1 MGYYD
6 NILNLFS
13 LVLVLAI
20 FFIVLF
26 GCQFKKYRKLERFS
40 NKKEFKKE
48 EPIEEEEEDEPSNNE
63 DEKKEETKETKGPK
77 ETKEPKKSKEPNE
90 TFDILEGFEGQ
101 ILEGLTSGT
110 ITSKDMDTFI
120 SAGTFT
126 RENLEN
132 IISYV
137 EKFKNQFS

>member
-20 FFIVLF
+20 FFIILF
-26 GCQFKKYRKLERFS
+26 GCQFKKYRKVERFS
-40 NKKEFKKE
+40 NKKDFKKE
-48 EPIEEEEEDEPSNNE
+48 EPIEEEDEEEIDETKTEKKEKETDESSNKE
-63 DEKKEETKETKGPK
+63 DGKKEETKET
-77 ETKEPKKSKEPNE
+77 
-90 TFDILEGFEGQ
+90 LEGFEGQ
-101 ILEGLTSGT
+101 ILEGLTTGS
-110 ITSKDMDTFI
+110 ITSKDMDKFI
-120 SAGTFT
+120 NAGTFT

>member
-20 FFIVLF
+20 FFIILF
-26 GCQFKKYRKLERFS
+26 GCQFKSYRKIEKFS
-40 NKKEFKKE
+40 TKELQKETQIEVDDDEEKENTEEKKDKPLKANDVKKEKD
-48 EPIEEEEEDEPSNNE
+48 EDKIP
-63 DEKKEETKETKGPK
+63 DG
-77 ETKEPKKSKEPNE
+77 
-90 TFDILEGFEGQ
+90 LEGFEGQ
-101 ILEGLTSGT
+101 ILEGLTSGS
-110 ITSKDMDTFI
+110 ITSTDMDKFI
-120 SAGTFT
+120 NAGTFT

>member
-20 FFIVLF
+20 FFIILF
-26 GCQFKKYRKLERFS
+26 GCQFKRYRKVERFS
-40 NKKEFKKE
+40 NKKDFKKE
-48 EPIEEEEEDEPSNNE
+48 EPIEEEDEEEIDETKTEKKEKETDESSNKE
-63 DEKKEETKETKGPK
+63 DGKKEETKET
-77 ETKEPKKSKEPNE
+77 
-90 TFDILEGFEGQ
+90 LEGFEGQ
-101 ILEGLTSGT
+101 ILEGLTTGS
-110 ITSKDMDTFI
+110 ITSKDMDKFI
-120 SAGTFT
+120 NAGTFT

>member
-20 FFIVLF
+20 FFIILF
-26 GCQFKKYRKLERFS
+26 GCQFKKYRKVERFS
-40 NKKEFKKE
+40 NKKDFKKE
-48 EPIEEEEEDEPSNNE
+48 EPIEEEDEEEIDETKTEKKEKETDEFSNKE
-63 DEKKEETKETKGPK
+63 DGKKEETKET
-77 ETKEPKKSKEPNE
+77 
-90 TFDILEGFEGQ
+90 LEGFEGQ
-101 ILEGLTSGT
+101 ILEGLTTGS
-110 ITSKDMDTFI
+110 ITSKDMDKFI
-120 SAGTFT
+120 NAGTFT

>member
-26 GCQFKKYRKLERFS
+26 GCQFKKYRKVERFS
-40 NKKEFKKE
+40 NKKDFKKE
-48 EPIEEEEEDEPSNNE
+48 EPIEEEEEEEINEPKTEKPLKKEKEMDEPLNKDN
-63 DEKKEETKETKGPK
+63 EKKEETKET
-77 ETKEPKKSKEPNE
+77 
-90 TFDILEGFEGQ
+90 LEGFEGQ
-101 ILEGLTSGT
+101 ILEGLTTGS

-120 SAGTFT
+120 NAGTFT

>member
-20 FFIVLF
+20 FFIILF
-26 GCQFKKYRKLERFS
+26 GCQFKKYRKVERFS
-40 NKKEFKKE
+40 NKKDFKKE
-48 EPIEEEEEDEPSNNE
+48 EPIEEEDEEEIDETKTEKKEKETDEFLNKE
-63 DEKKEETKETKGPK
+63 DGKKEETKET
-77 ETKEPKKSKEPNE
+77 
-90 TFDILEGFEGQ
+90 LEGFEGQ
-101 ILEGLTSGT
+101 ILEGLTTGS
-110 ITSKDMDTFI
+110 ITSKDMDKFI
-120 SAGTFT
+120 NAGTFT

>member
-20 FFIVLF
+20 FFIILF
-26 GCQFKKYRKLERFS
+26 GCQFKRYRKVERFS
-40 NKKEFKKE
+40 NKKDFKKE
-48 EPIEEEEEDEPSNNE
+48 EPIEEEDEDEIDETKTEKPLKKEKETDESSNNE
-63 DEKKEETKETKGPK
+63 DGKKEETKET
-77 ETKEPKKSKEPNE
+77 
-90 TFDILEGFEGQ
+90 LEGFEGQ
-101 ILEGLTSGT
+101 ILEGLTTGS
-110 ITSKDMDTFI
+110 ITSKDMDKFI
-120 SAGTFT
+120 NAGTFT

>member
-48 EPIEEEEEDEPSNNE
+48 EPIQEEEEDEPSNYE

-77 ETKEPKKSKEPNE
+77 ETKEPKESKEPKE
-90 TFDILEGFEGQ
+90 TTDILEGFEGQ

>member
-20 FFIVLF
+20 FFIILF
-26 GCQFKKYRKLERFS
+26 GCQFKKYRKVERFS
-40 NKKEFKKE
+40 NKKDFKKE
-48 EPIEEEEEDEPSNNE
+48 EPIVEEDEEEIDETKTEKKEKETDEFSNKE
-63 DEKKEETKETKGPK
+63 DGKKEETKET
-77 ETKEPKKSKEPNE
+77 
-90 TFDILEGFEGQ
+90 LEGFEGQ
-101 ILEGLTSGT
+101 ILEGLTTGS
-110 ITSKDMDTFI
+110 ITSKDMDKFI
-120 SAGTFT
+120 NAGTFT